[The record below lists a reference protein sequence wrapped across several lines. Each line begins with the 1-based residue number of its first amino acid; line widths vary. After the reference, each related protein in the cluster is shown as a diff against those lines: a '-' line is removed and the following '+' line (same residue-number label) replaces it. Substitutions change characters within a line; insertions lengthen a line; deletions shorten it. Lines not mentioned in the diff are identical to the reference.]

1 MDFRNKTLVS
11 AFLGTICVLGCTS
24 SEQGGNANHSGQL
37 KRIIIVSNN
46 DDPWWTA
53 MDRGMHDAADAF
65 NFEAAGY
72 RVVLDQGDGT
82 DIDQIEKLNQY
93 ANQID
98 VAAVGVSPINPDS
111 SGTIEAMRKLREQG
125 VVLVTIDSDVDRH
138 RFRDARFAYLGTN
151 NFVAGQKLG
160 KAARTIAP
168 DGADYATFV
177 GIKTVD
183 NAVKRIE
190 GFAKGAGE
198 GFSELDSLGDGV
210 DPDRAQQNV
219 VNVLSNHPNLGM
231 LVAIWAHNAD
241 AIVTIVKQQQV
252 QDQVNVLTMDASE
265 KALRHMQDGI
275 IDAMVVQNP
284 YQMGYE
290 GVRLMRAL
298 LEEDYQTVKNYYPS
312 FDPETGKFD
321 EEDGDILNTELRI
334 VVPDASSPITRETF
348 GDSLQFFY
356 LKDFQIWLAE
366 RKLRSS

>member
-1 MDFRNKTLVS
+1 MKQPYLYFFY
-11 AFLGTICVLGCTS
+11 AFVGALITFGCNS
-24 SEQGGNANHSGQL
+24 SKQDSKSGNTGQL
-37 KRIIIVSNN
+37 KRIIVVSNN

-53 MDRGMHDAADAF
+53 MDRGMHDAANEF
-65 NFEAAGY
+65 GFEAAGY

-82 DIDQIEKLNQY
+82 DVDQIEKLNQY

-98 VAAVGVSPINPDS
+98 VAAVGLSPINPDS

-125 VVLVTIDSDVDRH
+125 VVLVTIDSDIDRN
-138 RFRDARFAYLGTN
+138 RFRDARFAYMGTN
-151 NFVAGQKLG
+151 NFVAGQELG
-160 KAARTIAP
+160 KAARAISPNGTE
-168 DGADYATFV
+168 YATFV

-190 GFAKGAGE
+190 GFADGAGQDFTE
-198 GFSELDSLGDGV
+198 RDSLGDGV

-219 VNVLSNHPNLGM
+219 VNALSNHPNLGM

-241 AIVTIVKQQQV
+241 AIVTIVKQQEIR
-252 QDQVNVLTMDASE
+252 DQVKVLTMDASE
-265 KALRHMQDGI
+265 KALRHMQDGM

-298 LEEDYQTVKNYYPS
+298 LEEDYETVKNYYPS
-312 FDPETGKFD
+312 FDPVTGTFG
-321 EEDGDILNTELRI
+321 EQDGDIMNTELRI
-334 VVPDASSPITRETF
+334 VVPDASSPITREMF
-348 GDSLQFFY
+348 GESLQFFL
-356 LKDFQIWLAE
+356 LKDFQLWLAE